1 MLRLRGTFDGEYLS
15 FDLVASLTRL
25 QDLLAAHVERRYPG
39 ECVTVTVCLHHE
51 VRGRVSRRHEEYVF
65 APVWDGRE
73 WIVWEAPQE
82 GPAPHDQARHA
93 SLPAARDEDHAD
105 PSRLQLPTPA

>member
-1 MLRLRGTFDGEYLS
+1 MLRLRGTFDGEYIS

-25 QDLLAAHVERRYPG
+25 QDLLAAHLERRYPG
-39 ECVTVTVCLHHE
+39 ECVTVTVCLSPE

-82 GPAPHDQARHA
+82 GSAPNDPAQNTP
-93 SLPAARDEDHAD
+93 LPSERAANHAD
-105 PSRLQLPTPA
+105 CAHLQLQIPA